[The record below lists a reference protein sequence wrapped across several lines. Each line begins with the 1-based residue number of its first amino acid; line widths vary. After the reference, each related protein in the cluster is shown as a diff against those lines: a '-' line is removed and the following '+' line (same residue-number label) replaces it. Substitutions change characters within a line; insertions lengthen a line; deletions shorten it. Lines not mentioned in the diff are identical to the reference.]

1 MGRPK
6 LASDGAMTGA
16 TAQNDLDTELQFGPL
31 GSARVTL
38 RGRLNAQTTVPCW
51 DSLEQRLRGAKLEK
65 LEVDA
70 SGLRVCDGAGL
81 ALLRYLNMGRMTP
94 GASVS
99 VSGLEVGLEQ
109 IFRAFTREDYETFRP
124 PTRVKCHPLP
134 EEVGAGV
141 RQAAADLREQ
151 VEFLG
156 SVTGSL
162 LPTLLKRKRMR
173 WPEVR
178 RVFESAGANAVP
190 IVSLVSI
197 LVGMIIAFEAAQ
209 PLAQFGAQI
218 FVVNMI
224 GLVMVRELGP
234 LLAAVL
240 LAGRSGS
247 AFAAEIGTMKVNEE
261 LDALQTLGLDPICY
275 LVIQRITAAIL
286 LTPLLTFYASFLGIV
301 GGMLVALGLGFPLSL
316 IYHQLTSAL
325 RLSDIALGTAKG
337 VVFGAIVSAVG
348 CLRGLQT
355 QQGPSAV
362 GVSTTRAVVTSI
374 VLIVIADAIFS
385 ILFFVLKR

>member
-1 MGRPK
+1 MSGKR
-6 LASDGAMTGA
+6 L
-16 TAQNDLDTELQFGPL
+16 QNELNLDLQFGPP
-31 GSARVTL
+31 GYARVAL
-38 RGRLNAQTTVPCW
+38 RGRLNAQTTVNCW
-51 DSLEQRLRGAKLEK
+51 DRLQQGLRDVRLEK

-81 ALLRYLNMGRMTP
+81 ALLRYMSMGGMTP

-99 VSGLEVGLEQ
+99 VGGLEAGLEQ
-109 IFRAFTREDYETFRP
+109 LFHAFTSQDYETFRP

-134 EEVGAGV
+134 EEVGVGV
-141 RQAAADLREQ
+141 RQAASDLRQQ

-156 SVTGSL
+156 SVTRSL
-162 LPTLLKRKRMR
+162 LPTLLKRRRMR

-178 RVFESAGANAVP
+178 RVFEIAGANAVP

-209 PLAQFGAQI
+209 PMAQFGAQI

-261 LDALQTLGLDPICY
+261 LDALQTLGLDPIRF

-301 GGMLVALGLGFPLSL
+301 GGVLVALGLGFPLSL
-316 IYHQLTSAL
+316 IFHQLTSAVQ
-325 RLSDIALGTAKG
+325 LSDIALGAAKG
-337 VVFGAIVSAVG
+337 VVFGVIVSAVG

-355 QQGPSAV
+355 QEGPSAV

>member
-1 MGRPK
+1 MNR
-6 LASDGAMTGA
+6 ASAHEALDV
-16 TAQNDLDTELQFGPL
+16 DLQLKPS

-38 RGRLNAQTTVPCW
+38 RGRLDAKTTVTCW
-51 DSLEQRLRGAKLEK
+51 GRLEQGLLDVKLQT

-70 SGLRVCDGAGL
+70 SGLRACDGAGL

-94 GASVS
+94 GASVT
-99 VSGLEVGLEQ
+99 VNGLEAGLEQ
-109 IFRAFTREDYETFRP
+109 LFRAFTQADYEAFRP
-124 PTRVKCHPLP
+124 PARVKCHPLP
-134 EEVGAGV
+134 EEVGCAV
-141 RQAAADLREQ
+141 RQAASDLRKQ

-156 SVTGSL
+156 SVAGSL

-190 IVSLVSI
+190 IVSLVSV

-234 LLAAVL
+234 LLASVL

-261 LDALQTLGLDPICY
+261 LDALQTLGLDPIRF
-275 LVIQRITAAIL
+275 LVIQRITAAIV
-286 LTPLLTFYASFLGIV
+286 LTPLLTFFASFLGIV
-301 GGMLVALGLGFPLSL
+301 GGVLVARGLGFPLSL
-316 IYHQLTSAL
+316 IFHQLTTAV

-337 VVFGAIVSAVG
+337 VVFGIIVSAVG

-385 ILFFVLKR
+385 ILFFILKR